1 MAVPLHTPRVNNN
14 DDVVRLLRVLVK
26 RGDAVNAGD
35 IVAEIETDKA
45 NHTVEAEHPGFVLA
59 VLPQVDDMIAVG
71 SVLLWL
77 GDTPDD
83 SVPEADPA
91 EQGVLN
97 SLPTVKAAQLLERYG
112 LQAAEVH
119 ASDGRVSAR
128 DVEEHVRV
136 RGLKPIDADRQPSQ
150 EPDARGMAPGTP
162 HALTPE
168 ERGMLRTVLW
178 QRQEAVPGYVEV
190 QYDAAAWDRFAADYQ
205 KRERLLLNPLLA
217 LMAYRLTRIAKENP
231 RLTSTILGDQRLV
244 YDVVNLGF
252 TVQSETTLY
261 LVVVENA
268 AALTCAEFI
277 ARLTDLQ
284 RKALARQVRV
294 HEASGATIAFS
305 SMARWNAT
313 CHIPVL
319 PPQTA
324 LIIAHTATSADGR
337 GTLGATYDHRVLTG
351 FEAISAV
358 SAVSRQEDL
367 Q

>member
-1 MAVPLHTPRVNNN
+1 
-14 DDVVRLLRVLVK
+14 LLRVLVK
-26 RGDAVNAGD
+26 RGDAVSAGD
-35 IVAEIETDKA
+35 IVAEVETDKA
-45 NHTVEAEHPGFVLA
+45 SHTVEADHPGFVLA

-77 GDTPDD
+77 GATPDD
-83 SVPEADPA
+83 SVPESNPA
-91 EQGVLN
+91 EHPVLN
-97 SLPTVKAAQLLERYG
+97 PLPTVKAAQLLERYG
-112 LQAAEVH
+112 LQAAEVQ
-119 ASDGRVSAR
+119 ASDERVSAR
-128 DVEEHVRV
+128 DVEEYVKV
-136 RGLKPIDADRQPSQ
+136 RGLKPIEADRQPSK
-150 EPDARGMAPGTP
+150 EPGAVRRAPGTP
-162 HALTPE
+162 HPLTPE

-178 QRQEAVPGYVEV
+178 QRQEAVPGYVELK
-190 QYDAAAWDRFAADYQ
+190 YDAAAWDRLAADYQ

-231 RLTSTILGDQRLV
+231 RLTSTILDDQRLE

-284 RKALARQVRV
+284 RRALARQLRV

-324 LIIAHTATSADGR
+324 LIIAHAASSADGR

-351 FEAISAV
+351 FEAFSAV
-358 SAVSRQEDL
+358 SAVSRLEGL